1 MIDIEWVVDKVEWDS
16 QSGGVRSVRWRVV
29 ASEDGVSGAAPGTS
43 MFTPDPSSETFVPL
57 EGLTPETV
65 IDWVKNSL
73 LSVDAV
79 ENRALARLEKEK
91 LPPTEQGLPWEAA
104 Q

>member
-1 MIDIEWVVDKVEWDS
+1 MIDIEWIIDKVEWDS

-43 MFTPDPSSETFVPL
+43 RFTPDPSSKAFIPL
-57 EGLTPETV
+57 EGLTSDTV
-65 IDWVKNSL
+65 IGWVKNSL

-79 ENRALARLEKEK
+79 EKRAVARMENEK
-91 LPPTEQGLPWEAA
+91 LPPTEQGLPWEPAK
-104 Q
+104 

>member
-1 MIDIEWVVDKVEWDS
+1 MINIEWVVDKVEWDS
-16 QSGGVRSVRWRVV
+16 QSGGVRSVRWRVI

-43 MFTPDPSSETFVPL
+43 RFSPDSSSETFIPL
-57 EGLTPETV
+57 EELTSETV
-65 IDWVKNSL
+65 IGWVKDAL

-79 ENRALARLEKEK
+79 ESRALARLEKEK
-91 LPPTEQGLPWEAA
+91 LPPTEQGLPWGSE